1 MGRSAKAQAP
11 ERRRSRSLLHLR
23 RMGADAHTARNALLV
38 RCYTAFRWVRP
49 VQPEQVLESMLAGI
63 PAILKIYS
71 RQFRAVSPPVLST
84 FAPKRRPRGA
94 NRCTASSA
102 VPGRPCRALSGA
114 QPAIPASGDA
124 IRAIPA
130 ESSAI
135 WSIHKMPSF
144 RRGSPARLRRVIPAT
159 ADPICAILA
168 RFGGNTPGSCRKS
181 CTRAPI
187 NGWQTVDR
195 GWRKLRLA
203 FKFFAP

>member
-1 MGRSAKAQAP
+1 MGAFDLACQAGGSEAFSIGRSAKAQAP

-130 ESSAI
+130 ESGAI
-135 WSIHKMPSF
+135 WSIHAALFPPQLIRSAPFPPDLAGIPPDRVGNHAPERRSTGGKPS
-144 RRGSPARLRRVIPAT
+144 I
-159 ADPICAILA
+159 AD
-168 RFGGNTPGSCRKS
+168 GGNC
-181 CTRAPI
+181 A
-187 NGWQTVDR
+187 
-195 GWRKLRLA
+195 
-203 FKFFAP
+203 